1 MSAAVAALVA
11 LAIAFAISAPAT
23 ATTSG
28 RQTFKGII
36 VVSGTSGAR
45 KVVGS
50 LVVAKG
56 VFRGV
61 GRVVEIEDIPG
72 EPDNVRR
79 DDLVFAAGTIHIRGV
94 AGEPSL
100 SLDPRSCIYRARVD
114 STGAVVGGTRLFAAA
129 TGDYT
134 ATVKAWGLARRD
146 SAGKCTLDQQPL
158 YEVDTFTIS
167 GSLSL

>member
-1 MSAAVAALVA
+1 MRGAVAALVA
-11 LAIAFAISAPAT
+11 IAITFAISAPAT

-28 RQTFKGII
+28 KQTFEGVI
-36 VVSGTSGAR
+36 VVSGSSGTR
-45 KVVGS
+45 KVVSS

-56 VFRGV
+56 VFRGA
-61 GRVVEIEDIPG
+61 GRVVEIEDVPG
-72 EPDNVRR
+72 EPDNVLR
-79 DDLVFAAGTIHIRGV
+79 DDLVFAAGTVHIRSV
-94 AGEPSL
+94 AGDPSL
-100 SLDPRSCIYRARVD
+100 SLNPRSCIYSARVQ

-129 TGDYT
+129 TGNYA

-158 YEVDTFTIS
+158 YEVDTFVIN